1 MRPTEDH
8 PLLPAPVAVFGRWG
22 LFWGAVLLAAALA
35 GFANGL
41 GRVDLSLTDHI
52 AALDTRAVSPQVL
65 IVAIDEPSL
74 AALGRWPWRRA
85 VHAALIGQLS
95 AHGARAIGLNLLLTD
110 VDPVHP
116 GDDARL
122 AHAMRANGAVVL
134 PLYARW
140 PDGVRAEPAL
150 PVPVLREA
158 AHGLGHIHLELDDD
172 SVARSV
178 FLREGTV
185 AQRWDHWVLALL
197 AAGGEPVDP
206 AQLPSLRR
214 VATASDDPGVWR
226 RDHQVLIPFAG
237 PPGQVERVSYIDVL
251 EGRVSPDRL
260 RGRYVLIGATAASVG
275 NGYATP
281 MASRDSL
288 MPGVEVVAQLLDAQR
303 QGVHRRAAVPWENAL
318 FSALPVLLAALALTH
333 WPPRRAPWSLLALV
347 LLVGLSAWL
356 LRRGAGVQVAPLAA
370 LLSLALA
377 YPLWAWF
384 RIDAVFRY
392 LGQEF
397 RRAQRG
403 IGLFPPAPAVRRAR
417 GDALDRQMHAMAG
430 GLEQLR
436 ALQRLVHDGLD
447 TLSDPVLVLDAHGRV
462 QLVNPAAAR
471 YFGVEAQTLRN
482 QPLHDHLAARLTLPD
497 HSPLPDLR
505 AALQGQG
512 GGAWHVTD
520 AQRRDLVLKCHP
532 RLSAPGR
539 PEGSLVSLVDFTSV
553 QEVQR
558 QREEALRF
566 LSHDMRAPPSAI
578 LTLIEI
584 DRFEPGVDPQLLPR
598 IEAHARRALALAD
611 DFVQLAR
618 AQSDAGETEVVD
630 LRDVLIDAA
639 DHHWDQA
646 RAASVDILTETPPEP
661 GWCRGDRD
669 LLTRA
674 VGNLIDNALK
684 YGPRDAQVRCR
695 LTREGDRHV
704 ISVIDQGEA
713 IAPEERA
720 GLFEP
725 FKRLGRESRTRG
737 AGLGLAFVQAVMA
750 RHQGSA
756 EVRAAPGG
764 GNEFRLELPAHADA

>member
-1 MRPTEDH
+1 MRPSDPH

-22 LFWGAVLLAAALA
+22 AFWGAMLLVAALA

-41 GRVDLSLTDHI
+41 GRVDLSLTDQI

-95 AHGARAIGLNLLLTD
+95 TQGVRAVGLNLLFTD
-110 VDPVHP
+110 ADPAHP

-122 AHAMRANGAVVL
+122 AHALRANGAVVL

-140 PDGVRAEPAL
+140 PDGLRAEPAL

-158 AHGLGHIHLELDDD
+158 AHGLGHIHLELDSDG
-172 SVARSV
+172 VARSV
-178 FLREGTV
+178 FLREGTM
-185 AQRWDHWVLALL
+185 AQRWDHWALALL

-206 AQLPSLRR
+206 ARLPGLRR
-214 VATASDDPGVWR
+214 SAPPPDDPAVWR

-251 EGRVSPDRL
+251 EGRVPRERL
-260 RGRYVLIGATAASVG
+260 QGRYVLVGATAASLG

-288 MPGVEVVAQLLDAQR
+288 MPGVEAVAQLVDALH
-303 QGVHRRAAVPWENAL
+303 QGVYRRAALPWENAL

-333 WPPRRAPWSLLALV
+333 WPPRRAPWSLLGLV

-370 LLSLALA
+370 LLSLALV

-384 RIDAVFRY
+384 RIDAVIRY
-392 LGQEF
+392 LGHEF
-397 RRAQRG
+397 RQAQRG
-403 IGLFPPAPAVRRAR
+403 MGVFAPRPAAPRAR

-447 TLSDPVLVLDAHGRV
+447 ALSDPVLVLDAQGRV

-471 YFGVEAQTLRN
+471 YFGTEAQALQNETLHER
-482 QPLHDHLAARLTLPD
+482 LASRLTLPD
-497 HSPLPDLR
+497 RSPLPDLR

-512 GGAWHVTD
+512 GVWHVMD
-520 AQRRDLVLKCHP
+520 AQGRDLMLKCHP
-532 RLSAPGR
+532 RLSPPGR
-539 PEGSLVSLVDFTSV
+539 PEGSIVSLVDFTSV

-584 DRFEPGVDPQLLPR
+584 DRLEPGADPQLLRR

-618 AQSDAGETEVVD
+618 AQSDASESEVVD

-646 RAASVDILTETPPEP
+646 RAASVEILTDTPPEP
-661 GWCRGDRD
+661 AWCRGDRD

-695 LTREGDRHV
+695 LLREGDHHV
-704 ISVIDQGEA
+704 ISVIDQGVV

-737 AGLGLAFVQAVMA
+737 AGLGLAFVQAAMA
-750 RHQGSA
+750 RHHGSA
-756 EVRAAPGG
+756 QASAAPGG
-764 GNEFRLELPAHADA
+764 GNEFRLQLPAHDDA

>member
-1 MRPTEDH
+1 MRPTDPH
-8 PLLPAPVAVFGRWG
+8 PLLPAPVAVLGRWG
-22 LFWGAVLLAAALA
+22 LFWGAMLLAAALA
-35 GFANGL
+35 GFTNGL

-52 AALDTRAVSPQVL
+52 AALDTRAVSAQVL

-74 AALGRWPWRRA
+74 TALGRWPWRRA

-95 AHGARAIGLNLLLTD
+95 AHGARAVGLNLLFTD
-110 VDPVHP
+110 TDPAHP

-140 PDGVRAEPAL
+140 PDGLRAEPAL

-178 FLREGTV
+178 FLREGT
-185 AQRWDHWVLALL
+185 AQQRWDHWVLALL
-197 AAGGEPVDP
+197 AAGGEPVDLARVP
-206 AQLPSLRR
+206 GLRR
-214 VATASDDPGVWR
+214 PSTPSEDPAVWR

-237 PPGQVERVSYIDVL
+237 PPGQVERVSYVDVL
-251 EGRVSPDRL
+251 EGRVPRERL
-260 RGRYVLIGATAASVG
+260 QGRYVLVGATAASLG

-281 MASRDSL
+281 MAGRDSL
-288 MPGVEVVAQLLDAQR
+288 MPGVEAVAQLLDALH
-303 QGVHRRAAVPWENAL
+303 QGVHRRAALPWENAL
-318 FSALPVLLAALALTH
+318 FSALPVLLAALALTY
-333 WPPRRAPWSLLALV
+333 WPPRRAPWSLLGLV

-370 LLSLALA
+370 LLSLALV

-397 RRAQRG
+397 RQAQRG
-403 IGLFPPAPAVRRAR
+403 MGAFAPGPAVSRVR

-447 TLSDPVLVLDAHGRV
+447 SLSDPVLVLDAQGRV

-471 YFGVEAQTLRN
+471 YFDDAAQA
-482 QPLHDHLAARLTLPD
+482 LHQQLLHARLAERLTLPD
-497 HSPLPDLR
+497 RSPLPDLS
-505 AALQGQG
+505 AALQGQ

-520 AQRRDLVLKCHP
+520 ARGRDLMLKCHP
-532 RLSAPGR
+532 RLSTQGR
-539 PEGSLVSLVDFTSV
+539 PEGSIVSLVDFTSV

-584 DRFEPGVDPQLLPR
+584 DRLEPGADPQMLRR

-618 AQSDAGETEVVD
+618 AQSDTRETEVVD

-646 RAASVDILTETPPEP
+646 RAVSVDILTETPPEP
-661 GWCRGDRD
+661 CWCRGDRD

-695 LTREGDRHV
+695 LMREGDRHV
-704 ISVIDQGEA
+704 ISVADQGEA
-713 IAPEERA
+713 IAPEERTA
-720 GLFEP
+720 LFEP

-756 EVRAAPGG
+756 QVRAVPGG
-764 GNEFRLELPAHADA
+764 GNEFRLDLPAHADV